1 MKVFKRKTKWFLTLM
16 FGFIVFLHVHN
27 VSKRFSASDI
37 LVLPL
42 YLNGISTP
50 LDVSDLSFEEQLL
63 IIKKLQENLLS
74 IAPEDKGIPEGQS
87 RGLQQLSELG
97 FGLCYDKSFA
107 LEMILEHLGFKTR
120 HVSIYDNPQETS
132 WIKDLSTRGILS
144 HACSEVLTKKGWIVI
159 DPNYAWMALDR
170 NGNPVSLASDKL
182 WEDVNN
188 FLSPPPYPIY
198 TQEHHIVYGLYSRHG
213 QFFKP
218 YNKVP
223 DVNWRD
229 LLHNF

>member
-1 MKVFKRKTKWFLTLM
+1 MKVITRKRKWFFTIML
-16 FGFIVFLHVHN
+16 GSIIFLYIHN

-37 LVLPL
+37 IVLPL
-42 YLNGISTP
+42 YLNGITIP
-50 LDVSDLSFEEQLL
+50 LNASDLSFEEQLL
-63 IIKKLQENLLS
+63 IINKLQQNMLS
-74 IAPEDKGIPEGQS
+74 IAPEDKGIPEGQR

-97 FGLCYDKSFA
+97 YGLCHDKSFA
-107 LEMILEHLGFKTR
+107 LEMMLEYLGFKTR
-120 HVSIYDNPQETS
+120 HVSIYDNPHGTS
-132 WIKDLSTRGILS
+132 WIKDLITRGILS
-144 HACSEVLTKKGWIVI
+144 HACSEVLTKKGWLVI
-159 DPNYAWMALDR
+159 DPNHTWMGLDR
-170 NGNPVSLASDKL
+170 EGNPVTLASDKL
-182 WEDVNN
+182 WKDVNN